1 LLKETVAERGIA
13 VAPFSWRSSDVEVLV
28 RMPWGT
34 GPCAFVLVR
43 GAPLRFGGLL
53 PQTKI
58 WLLPITILFGAVLV
72 AIGPVLRRIRALTE
86 AVRQSA
92 STAYQTDIVVT
103 GNDEIGE
110 LAQAFDAAVRRI
122 RLQIAERDRREKVL
136 RDFLANTTH
145 DVMIPLTVLQGHLAT
160 LRDSAPVADATMRS
174 TVSLAMD
181 EAHYLASL
189 VHNLG
194 AVARLDVDDAGAQR
208 SRVDIA
214 ALAARV
220 VGRHLPIA
228 RERRVSLD
236 SAISSPR
243 LYTLADLTLLEQA
256 VSNLTYNA
264 VRYNKPGGHV
274 AVIVESESSDR
285 FVLRVVDDGPGI
297 PETDLVKLAER
308 GARGNEART
317 RAPEGQGIG
326 IDIARRAAES
336 HGFDLSFQRSEYGGL
351 EVRLKGTLLSQTD
364 ASP

>member
-1 LLKETVAERGIA
+1 MDTAAERSIA

-34 GPCAFVLVR
+34 GPCAYVLVR

-110 LAQAFDAAVRRI
+110 LAQAFDAAVRQI

-160 LRDSAPVADATMRS
+160 LRDRAPVADATMRS

-228 RERRVSLD
+228 STRWPTSLFW
-236 SAISSPR
+236 
-243 LYTLADLTLLEQA
+243 
-256 VSNLTYNA
+256 
-264 VRYNKPGGHV
+264 NK
-274 AVIVESESSDR
+274 R
-285 FVLRVVDDGPGI
+285 
-297 PETDLVKLAER
+297 
-308 GARGNEART
+308 
-317 RAPEGQGIG
+317 
-326 IDIARRAAES
+326 
-336 HGFDLSFQRSEYGGL
+336 
-351 EVRLKGTLLSQTD
+351 
-364 ASP
+364 